1 MVRGPVTLFSEAARI
16 ILDKTRR
23 KLLIEGGKW
32 AATLAAL
39 QSSALNAHALE
50 MPAAGAASGQTTNPS
65 HDMRP
70 MTRPAATPR
79 GMPVHS
85 PLRVD
90 RLEKFVDPLPIPPV
104 ASSLG
109 LRPQPPNS
117 HMDKSVGPLE
127 YYQFT
132 MRQVETRIHRDVPP
146 TPMWSFGETVPGPTI
161 EARSGHGLLVAWKNA
176 LPQQHLFPIDHTLHG
191 ASADLPHV
199 RTAVH
204 VHGGKVPP
212 EFDGFPEDWQIPGQT
227 AQAVYPMQQD
237 AATLWYHDHAMGIER
252 LNQYAGLFGFFI
264 VRDDAEDRLGLPRG
278 QYEIPLAFADR
289 LFSADGGLYYPDS
302 GDPNAPWVP
311 EVYGDSM
318 LVNGKLTPFLE
329 VEPRPYRFRML
340 NAANSRTFL
349 FSLSNKQNYH
359 QIGTDQGLLPAPVEV
374 NQVSLAPAER
384 ADIVI
389 DFSGSQ
395 GQRITLNNQSWPLMQ
410 FRVAAAATSA
420 ESAAAQSPI
429 LKTPLPAV
437 LRPMQRIPE
446 AESVKT
452 RLMILREYMDRS
464 PRRMLMLLN
473 GVRWHDPVTEKPELD
488 SVEIWS
494 LANTTADIHPIHLHL
509 VRFQVLDRQPFD
521 ADEYLLSG
529 KLNYVGPA
537 TPPPPGDEGWKDTVQ
552 TYGETVTRIIVRF
565 EGYTGRYVWH
575 CHLLE
580 HAANEM
586 MRPFD
591 VVAKGKG
598 HGNS

>member
-1 MVRGPVTLFSEAARI
+1 
-16 ILDKTRR
+16 
-23 KLLIEGGKW
+23 LIEGGKW
-32 AATLAAL
+32 AAALAAL
-39 QSSALNAHALE
+39 PSGVLDASALESSTDAS
-50 MPAAGAASGQTTNPS
+50 AAGQMSSPGHDKGHMAHPAPPQTPI
-65 HDMRP
+65 
-70 MTRPAATPR
+70 
-79 GMPVHS
+79 PVHH

-104 ASSLG
+104 AKSLG
-109 LRPQPPNS
+109 LRPQPQNS
-117 HMDKSVGPLE
+117 HMEKSAGPLA
-127 YYQFT
+127 YYRFT
-132 MRQVETRIHRDVPP
+132 MRQVQTTIHRDVPP

-161 EARSGHGLLVAWKNA
+161 EARSGHGLLVEWLNA
-176 LPQQHLFPIDHTLHG
+176 LPEKHLFPIDHTLHG
-191 ASADLPHV
+191 AGADQPQV

-204 VHGGKVPP
+204 VHGAKVPP
-212 EFDGFPEDWQIPGQT
+212 EFDGFPENWQTPGQT
-227 AQAVYPMQQD
+227 ALAVYPMLQD

-264 VRDDAEDRLGLPRG
+264 VRDDAEDGLALPRG
-278 QYEIPLAFADR
+278 KYEIPLAFADR

-302 GDPNAPWVP
+302 GDPKAPWVP
-311 EVYGDSM
+311 EVYGDAM

-329 VEPRPYRFRML
+329 VEPRPYRFRLL

-349 FSLSNKQNYH
+349 LSLSNKQSYH
-359 QIGTDQGLLPAPVEV
+359 QIGTDQGLLPAPVEL
-374 NQVSLAPAER
+374 NQVSLAPGER

-389 DFSGSQ
+389 DFSGAQ

-410 FRVAAAATSA
+410 FRVAVATAGAASATA
-420 ESAAAQSPI
+420 PAQSP
-429 LKTPLPAV
+429 LPNV
-437 LRPMQRIPE
+437 LRTIRKTPE
-446 AESVKT
+446 AEAVKT
-452 RLMILREYMDRS
+452 RLMILREYIDRE

-473 GVRWHDPVTEKPELD
+473 GVRWHDPVTEQPELD

-509 VRFQVLDRQPFD
+509 VRFQVLDRRPFD

-537 TPPPPGDEGWKDTVQ
+537 TPPPPGDSGWKDTVQ

-565 EGYTGRYVWH
+565 EGYVGRYVWH

-591 VVAKGKG
+591 VVAKQKR
-598 HGNS
+598 